1 MKKGNFMDLTPE
13 VGFVYDDRYLQHN
26 PGPELFW
33 TAQGPVPVPF
43 VEPTLHPSNYRLVMR
58 TKHLLDL
65 AGLASRMVRIDPRPA
80 TVEELTSFHSPAYV
94 ERIRRLS
101 AQGGGDA
108 GEHAPVGPGSYEI
121 ASLAVGGAIG
131 AVDAVMRGPVR
142 RVFVNCRPPGHH
154 AVADRGM
161 GYCLFNNVV
170 IAARHAQNA
179 YGIRRVLIL
188 DWDVHHG
195 NGTHEAFYADPSVL
209 FISLH
214 QDGLYPDDMGHLHHT
229 GDGEAAGMTVNLPLP
244 AGSGDA
250 VYRAAFE
257 RVVLPVARAFGPEL
271 VLVSAGQDA
280 STMDPEGRMC
290 LSSEAYRWM
299 TSALM
304 GVAAEFCDGRL
315 VMLQEGGYSELYA
328 PYCVLGIVESLTGV
342 RTRLPEPLDPAALQ
356 KRPEIATIGPGA
368 AAALKGI
375 EAVQASYWPVL
386 RRR

>member
-1 MKKGNFMDLTPE
+1 MSDMPE

-26 PGPELFW
+26 PGLEMFW
-33 TAQGPVPVPF
+33 TAHGPVPAPF
-43 VEPTLHPSNYRLVMR
+43 IEPILHPSNYRLAMR

-65 AGLASRMVRIDPRPA
+65 TGLTSRMVGIKPRPA
-80 TVEELTSFHSPAYV
+80 TVEELTVFHTAEYV
-94 ERIRRLS
+94 ERVRQLS

-108 GEHAPVGPGSYEI
+108 GEHAPIGAGSYEI
-121 ASLAVGGAIG
+121 ALLAAGGAIG

-142 RVFVNCRPPGHH
+142 RIFVNCRPPGHH

-179 YGIRRVLIL
+179 CGIRRVLIL

-209 FISLH
+209 FVSLH
-214 QDGLYPDDMGHLHHT
+214 QDGLYPDDMGRLHHA
-229 GDGEAAGMTVNLPLP
+229 GDGEAAGTTVNLPLP
-244 AGSGDA
+244 AGCGDA

-257 RVVLPVARAFGPEL
+257 RIVLPIARAFGPEL

-304 GVAAEFCDGRL
+304 ELAAEVCQGRL
-315 VMLQEGGYSELYA
+315 VLLQEGGYSELYA
-328 PYCVLGIVESLTGV
+328 PYCVLGIVESLTGI
-342 RTRLPEPLDPAALQ
+342 RTHLPEPLDPGVLQ
-356 KRPEIATIGPGA
+356 KRPEIAAVGPGA
-368 AAALKGI
+368 AAVLKEI
-375 EAVQASYWPVL
+375 ETAQAVYWPVL
-386 RRR
+386 RGR